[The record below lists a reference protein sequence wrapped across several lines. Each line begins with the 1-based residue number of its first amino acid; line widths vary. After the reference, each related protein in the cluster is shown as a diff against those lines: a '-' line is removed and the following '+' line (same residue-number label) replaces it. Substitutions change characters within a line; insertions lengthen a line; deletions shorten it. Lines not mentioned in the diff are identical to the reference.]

1 MDYYDLCLFEQAKK
15 LEEHRRKY
23 DRLRQEQLVK
33 ERQERVRRAQEEH
46 EKAARQQKESANAFD
61 FGPDGSDPFAAFG
74 GMGGMGGGMP
84 GMGGMG
90 GMGGGSRAGGMGG
103 MGGGPGGM
111 DFGSLL
117 SDPEVLAAF
126 QVFEFVHFC
135 LLITMLFLSSPF
147 WSKEAYRTLVMML
160 FCTTS

>member
-74 GMGGMGGGMP
+74 GMGGMGGMGGGMP
-84 GMGGMG
+84 GMG

-135 LLITMLFLSSPF
+135 LLITMLFLSSSF